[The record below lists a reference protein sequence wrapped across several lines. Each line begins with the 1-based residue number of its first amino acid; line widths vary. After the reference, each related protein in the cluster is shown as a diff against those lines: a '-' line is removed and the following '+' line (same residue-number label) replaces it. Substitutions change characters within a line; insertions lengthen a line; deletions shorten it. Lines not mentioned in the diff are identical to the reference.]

1 MDENR
6 PKSAALGNVY
16 SGDGYKFIGR
26 GLKQTTGRYN
36 YTTLNNTYSKIWPD
50 EDINFLE
57 NPEKLEEPKYAS
69 RSAVVFWLDNKLYDI
84 ADKGVSDDNIDKV
97 TKVINKYTPP
107 ESYANRRKFTK
118 EASQIFK

>member
-1 MDENR
+1 MR
-6 PKSAALGNVY
+6 KSY
-16 SGDGYKFIGR
+16 
-26 GLKQTTGRYN
+26 
-36 YTTLNNTYSKIWPD
+36 
-50 EDINFLE
+50 LE
-57 NPEKLEEPKYAS
+57 NPEKLEESKYAS